1 MNDIHFKS
9 LDLNLLRVFEALLAE
24 GSATRAGQRLGLTQS
39 AVSHSLARLRLAL
52 GDELFVRG
60 PAGLLATPRAMELG
74 GTVREAMKLL
84 EAAVSPPRFDPAT
97 TDRRF
102 DISAGA
108 YTCAVLMP
116 KVIECVLKT
125 APGVRLRIRNVEA
138 PITEALD
145 RGDIDM
151 VIGGFEHVPERFSYC
166 PLFSEQGVWVVRAD
180 HAAARSR
187 MTVDDII
194 GLPHLLVASGQPVR
208 DQRQDPR
215 NLHLLRISAWSEDYA
230 LGSTRIS
237 DFDGP
242 VTVPD
247 SYSALSIVV
256 QTDMAAL
263 LPRRFAQT
271 AVEKGRVVV
280 IEPATAPRAFE
291 IGAVV
296 RQGEQEARPVAW
308 LLGLVSEIAR
318 TI

>member
-1 MNDIHFKS
+1 MNDVHFKS
-9 LDLNLLRVFEALLAE
+9 LDLNLLRVFETLLAE

-39 AVSHSLARLRLAL
+39 AVSHALSRLRLAL
-52 GDELFVRG
+52 NDDLFVRG
-60 PAGLLATPRAMELG
+60 PSGLLATPRAVELG
-74 GTVREAMKLL
+74 GAVREAMKLL
-84 EAAVSPPRFDPAT
+84 EMAVAPPSFDPAT

-116 KVIECVLKT
+116 AVIERVLRI

-145 RGDIDM
+145 RGDIDL
-151 VIGGFEHVPERFSYC
+151 VIGGFEHVPDRFAYRA
-166 PLFSEQGVWVVRAD
+166 LFSEQGVWVVRSD
-180 HAAARSR
+180 HAAARPG
-187 MTVDDII
+187 MTVDDIV
-194 GLPHLLVASGQPVR
+194 GLPHLLVAAGRPVR
-208 DQRQDPR
+208 DPRQDQR
-215 NLHLLRISAWSEDYA
+215 SLQLLQISAWSEDYA
-230 LGSTRIS
+230 LGSTSIS

-247 SYSALSIVV
+247 SYSALSIVG

-263 LPRRFAQT
+263 LPRRVAQS
-271 AVEKGRVVV
+271 AVDKGRVVL
-280 IEPATAPRAFE
+280 IEPTNAPRAFE

-296 RQGEQEARPVAW
+296 RQGEQDNGPVAW
-308 LLGLVSEIAR
+308 LLGLVAETAR